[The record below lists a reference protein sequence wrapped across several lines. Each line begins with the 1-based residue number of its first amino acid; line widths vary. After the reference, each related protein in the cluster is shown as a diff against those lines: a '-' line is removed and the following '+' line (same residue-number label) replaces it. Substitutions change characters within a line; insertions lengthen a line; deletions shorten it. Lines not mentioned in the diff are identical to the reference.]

1 MRSPTLYAR
10 FSRVAFLA
18 CLAMLSGLVP
28 SRAQAQGNLSTQ
40 GFGYPPGGFSTRAW
54 GTGGAIAE
62 LDPLSPLNPASIA
75 LHQSRIVEFQ
85 LEPEYRTLNAP
96 TGTEKTTVARYPN
109 VFVAFPVGKG
119 WVVSAGAS
127 TLLDRTSTTA
137 FGTSQVLAGPD
148 TVPMHTTY
156 RVDGAMS
163 DLQLAAAYN
172 VKPWLR
178 VGVGLHGITG
188 NNLVSITQTF
198 DDSLQFASFNQS
210 LVLDFSGLAGSA
222 GIQLTSKSWGLGM
235 SGRLGGNIHTSVEDT
250 VLSRAK
256 VPSRFGVTL
265 AYTGIANSA
274 FAIRTAY
281 DGWSALNGL
290 STPDTHAV
298 NAWDSSIGADI
309 AGPRM
314 GARTIFLRVGA
325 RTRTLP
331 YEAHGLDGV
340 AHEVKENSGTGGL
353 GTTFANGRVIAD
365 FAAIYA
371 NRTAGLPASEH
382 AWTLSFGISL
392 RP

>member
-1 MRSPTLYAR
+1 MSSSSPFTRAAR
-10 FSRVAFLA
+10 VSFLA
-18 CLAMLSGLVP
+18 ILAALVASP
-28 SRAQAQGNLSTQ
+28 ARAQGNLSTQ
-40 GFGYPPGGFSTRAW
+40 GFGYPPGQFSTRAW

-62 LDPLSPLNPASIA
+62 LDPLSPINPASLA
-75 LHQSRIVEFQ
+75 LHSSRIVEFQ
-85 LEPEYRTLNAP
+85 LEPEFRTVNSP
-96 TGTEKTTVARYPN
+96 TGSEKTTTARYPN

-119 WVVSAGAS
+119 WVIGAGGS
-127 TLLDRTSTTA
+127 TLLDRTSTTD
-137 FGTSQVLAGPD
+137 FSTTEILAGPD

-156 RVDGAMS
+156 RIDGAMS
-163 DLQLAAAYN
+163 DLRLAGGYN
-172 VKPWLR
+172 LTPWMRIGL
-178 VGVGLHGITG
+178 GLHGITG
-188 NNLVSITQTF
+188 HNLVSITQTF
-198 DDSLQFASFNQS
+198 DDSLQFQSFNQS
-210 LVLDFSGLAGSA
+210 LVLDFTGLAGSA
-222 GIQLTSKSWGLGM
+222 GVQLTSKSWGLGM
-235 SGRLGGNIHTSVEDT
+235 SGRVGGNIHTSVEDT

-274 FAIRTAY
+274 FAIRTAW

-298 NAWDSSIGADI
+298 DAWDSSIGADI

-314 GARTIFLRVGA
+314 GARTIFLRLGA

-331 YEAHGLDGV
+331 YQAHGLDGV
-340 AHEVKENSGTGGL
+340 AHNVNENSGTGGL

-371 NRTAGLPASEH
+371 NRSAGLPASEH